1 MIRYIRYAFL
11 AVIAVVLV
19 AIAAANREAVS
30 LQLLPEG
37 LADIAGWN
45 FMIQLPLF
53 LVIFAS
59 VIAGLLIGF
68 VWEWMREHK
77 HRAEASRQ
85 KKAAQNLNREVEKL
99 RGEKHKG
106 KDEVLALLES
116 NG

>member
-11 AVIAVVLV
+11 AVIAVALV

-45 FMIQLPLF
+45 FLIELPLF

-77 HRAEASRQ
+77 HRAEARRQ
-85 KKAAQNLNREVEKL
+85 KHAAQSLNREVEKL

>member
-1 MIRYIRYAFL
+1 MRYIRYAFL

-45 FMIQLPLF
+45 FMIELPLF

-59 VIAGLLIGF
+59 VITGLLIGF

-77 HRAEASRQ
+77 HRAEARRQ
-85 KKAAQNLNREVEKL
+85 KNAAQNLNREVEKL